1 MVPDTLYSPAGRG
14 KRAVRPLVWLSLA
27 AAIACSPPPAT
38 GGGDSP
44 GRVIRV
50 MTYNIQ
56 AGGGKLENVA
66 EAIRRAT
73 PDIVALQEVDV
84 HWHDRSAFADQA
96 TQLSKSL
103 GMHARFAPIYRIP
116 SADPARPPREYGLA
130 LLSKCPILS
139 FTNHTLIRLSTQ
151 QANAAPAPMPGFLE
165 ASVNLGSATVRVFNT
180 HLDYRADP
188 AIRQK
193 QVAEMLGII
202 GASPGPTLLLGDL
215 NAQPQAPE
223 LQPLFGKLKD
233 VWSSREDP
241 GFTYPAALPVRRIDY
256 ILASPHFRSRSV
268 RVPVTTASDHRPV
281 VADLIIPGGSDGRKS
296 SCDGDGQ

>member
-14 KRAVRPLVWLSLA
+14 KKAVRPLLWLSLA
-27 AAIACSPPPAT
+27 AAIACAPPPAT
-38 GGGDSP
+38 GGGHSP

-66 EAIRRAT
+66 EAIRRMA

-84 HWHDRSAFADQA
+84 HWHERSAFADQA

-103 GMHARFAPIYRIP
+103 GMHARFAPIYRIS
-116 SADPARPPREYGLA
+116 SAGPGRPPREYGLA
-130 LLSKCPILS
+130 LLSKCPIRS
-139 FTNHTLIRLSTQ
+139 FTNHALTRLSTQ
-151 QANAAPAPMPGFLE
+151 EANAAPAPMPGFLE
-165 ASVNLGSATVRVFNT
+165 ASVNLRGATVRVFNT

-188 AIRQK
+188 AIRQQ
-193 QVAEMLGII
+193 QVEEMLWII
-202 GASPGPTLLLGDL
+202 GASPTPTLLLGDL

-223 LQPLFGKLKD
+223 LQPLFGRLKD
-233 VWSSREDP
+233 VWSSHEDP

-281 VADLIIPGGSDGRKS
+281 VADLIISDDSDGRKS
-296 SCDGDGQ
+296 SCDGDG